1 MAQAIDRPIPAALRQ
16 TEERRE
22 SYTALVW
29 RKFRKSKIAI
39 VGGLLTIMLIALAIF
54 ADFLSPT
61 DPITPNMQYA
71 YTRPQRIYF
80 ISSDGQLHLRPFTF
94 TQKQVLDPATFL
106 PVWVPDLTKPYPIY
120 FFVQGY
126 QYKLLGVFPS
136 RLHLYGV
143 EKGGTI
149 FLLGTDKFGRDLLGR
164 IFVGT
169 RISLSLSLVAAL
181 IIIAI
186 GSTTGIVSGYYGG
199 WADNVI
205 QRLIEFLQSFPALA
219 LWLAL
224 AAVIPITWNQTLI
237 FIAMSAIFALLGWTG
252 LAREIRGKTLALR
265 ETDFIM
271 AAKEMGA
278 SDRRIIFRHLFPN
291 CLSHII
297 VVMTLTIPAIIL
309 AESFLSF
316 LGIGIQEPLVSWGT
330 MMREAQSLQTL
341 GSNPWLMWPAAFI
354 LLAVLGFNFLGD
366 GLRDA
371 ADPYSIV

>member
-1 MAQAIDRPIPAALRQ
+1 MRVLVVGAGAVGSFLGWAVAAGGGETTLV
-16 TEERRE
+16 RRVFE
-22 SYTALVW
+22 GTPGA
-29 RKFRKSKIAI
+29 R
-39 VGGLLTIMLIALAIF
+39 
-54 ADFLSPT
+54 
-61 DPITPNMQYA
+61 TPNYLFG
-71 YTRPQRIYF
+71 RPQVLHF
-80 ISSDGQLHLRPFTF
+80 VDAEGNFHLRPFTF

-106 PVWVPDLTKPYPIY
+106 PNWEPDLTKPYPIY

-126 QYKLLGVFPS
+126 QYKLLGLFPS

-149 FLLGTDKFGRDLLGR
+149 FLIGTDKFGRDMWGR
-164 IFVGT
+164 VCVGT
-169 RISLSLSLVAAL
+169 RISLALSLTAAL
-181 IIIAI
+181 IIIVI
-186 GSTTGIVSGYYGG
+186 GSTTGIISGYYGG

-224 AAVIPITWNQTLI
+224 AAVIPITWDQTMI

>member
-1 MAQAIDRPIPAALRQ
+1 MAQTIDRPIPAAVAQ
-16 TEERRE
+16 ADERRE

-39 VGGLLTIMLIALAIF
+39 VGGLITIMLVFMAIF

-61 DPITPNMQYA
+61 DPVTPNMQYA
-71 YTRPQRIYF
+71 YSRPQRLYF

-94 TQKQVLDPATFL
+94 TQQQVLDPATFL
-106 PVWVPDLTKPYPIY
+106 PRWEPDLTRPYPIQ

-126 QYKLLGVFPS
+126 EYKLLGIFPS

-149 FLLGTDKFGRDLLGR
+149 YLLGSDKFGRDLWGR
-164 IFVGT
+164 ICMGG
-169 RISLSLSLVAAL
+169 RISLALAVAATL

-186 GSTTGIVSGYYGG
+186 GSTLGIISGYYGG
-199 WADNVI
+199 WIDNLI
-205 QRLIEFLQSFPALA
+205 QRVIEFMQSFPALP

-224 AAVIPITWNQTLI
+224 AAVIPITWDQTLI

-252 LAREIRGKTLALR
+252 LARELRGKTLALR

-297 VVMTLTIPAIIL
+297 VVLTLTIPGIIL

-341 GSNPWLMWPAAFI
+341 GSNPWLMWPAALI

-366 GLRDA
+366 GMRDA

>member
-1 MAQAIDRPIPAALRQ
+1 
-16 TEERRE
+16 
-22 SYTALVW
+22 
-29 RKFRKSKIAI
+29 
-39 VGGLLTIMLIALAIF
+39 MLISMAVF

-61 DPITPNMQYA
+61 DPVTTNMQFA
-71 YTRPQRIYF
+71 YTRPQRLYF
-80 ISSDGQLHLRPFTF
+80 ISSEGQLHLRPFTF
-94 TQKQVLDPATFL
+94 AQEQVLDPASFL
-106 PVWVPDLTKPYPIY
+106 PIWQPDLTKPYPIK

-126 QYKLLGVFPS
+126 EYKLLGIFPS

-143 EKGGTI
+143 EDGGTV
-149 FLLGTDKFGRDLLGR
+149 FLIGSDKFGRDLWGR
-164 IFVGT
+164 ICMGS
-169 RISLSLSLVAAL
+169 RISLALSMAATL

-186 GSTTGIVSGYYGG
+186 GATTGIVSGYYGG
-199 WADNVI
+199 WIDNLI
-205 QRLIEFLQSFPALA
+205 QRVIEFLQSFPALA

-224 AAVIPITWNQTLI
+224 AAVIPITWDQTLI
-237 FIAMSAIFALLGWTG
+237 FIAMSSILRCWAGPAWPARSAARPWRCARPTLSWRPGRWAPPTGGSSSGHLL
-252 LAREIRGKTLALR
+252 
-265 ETDFIM
+265 
-271 AAKEMGA
+271 
-278 SDRRIIFRHLFPN
+278 PN

-297 VVMTLTIPAIIL
+297 VVLTLTIPSIIL

-354 LLAVLGFNFLGD
+354 LVAVLGFNFLGD

>member
-1 MAQAIDRPIPAALRQ
+1 MATTVDRPIPVVQLVP
-16 TEERRE
+16 EERRE
-22 SYTALVW
+22 SYSALVW

-39 VGGLLTIMLIALAIF
+39 VGGLMIIMLIFMAIF

-61 DPITPNMQYA
+61 DPITPNMQFA
-71 YTRPQRIYF
+71 YTRPQQIYF
-80 ISSDGQLHLRPFTF
+80 MDADGTLHLRPFTF
-94 TQKQVLDPATFL
+94 TQKQVLDPKTFL
-106 PVWVPDLTKPYPIY
+106 PSWEADLTKPYSIK

-126 QYKLLGVFPS
+126 PYKLFGIFPS

-143 EKGGTI
+143 DEGSTI
-149 FLLGTDKFGRDLLGR
+149 FLLGTDRFGRDLLGR
-164 IFVGT
+164 ICMGG
-169 RISLSLSLVAAL
+169 RISLALSMFATL
-181 IIIAI
+181 IIITI
-186 GSTTGIVSGYYGG
+186 GSTLGIISGYYGG
-199 WADNVI
+199 WVDNLI
-205 QRLIEFLQSFPALA
+205 QRIIEFFQSFPALP

-224 AAVIPITWNQTLI
+224 AAVIPITWDQKAI
-237 FIAMSAIFALLGWTG
+237 FVAMAAIFALLGWTA

-265 ETDFIM
+265 ESDYIM

-297 VVMTLTIPAIIL
+297 VVLTLTIPSIIL

-330 MMREAQSLQTL
+330 MMREANSLQTL

-371 ADPYSIV
+371 VDPYSIV

>member
-1 MAQAIDRPIPAALRQ
+1 MAQAIDRPIPAAL

-22 SYTALVW
+22 SYTTLVW

-39 VGGLLTIMLIALAIF
+39 IGGLITIMLLCMAIF
-54 ADFLSPT
+54 ADFLSSS
-61 DPITPNMQYA
+61 DPVTPNMQYA

-94 TQKQVLDPATFL
+94 PQKQVLDPATFL
-106 PVWVPDLTKPYPIY
+106 PNWEPDLTKPYPIK

-126 QYKLLGVFPS
+126 PYKLLGILPS

-143 EKGGTI
+143 EDGGTI
-149 FLLGTDKFGRDLLGR
+149 FLIGTDKFGRDMWGR
-164 IFVGT
+164 ICMGA
-169 RISLSLSLVAAL
+169 RISLSLSLVATL
-181 IIIAI
+181 IIVAI
-186 GSTTGIVSGYYGG
+186 GTTVGIVSGYYGG
-199 WADNVI
+199 WIDNLL
-205 QRLIEFLQSFPALA
+205 QRVIEFLQSFPALA

-237 FIAMSAIFALLGWTG
+237 FIAMSSIFALLGWTG

-265 ETDFIM
+265 ETDFIL
-271 AAKEMGA
+271 AAREMGA

-297 VVMTLTIPAIIL
+297 VVLTLTIPGIIL

-341 GSNPWLMWPAAFI
+341 GSNPWLMWPAVFI